1 MKFPNHVAGVI
12 ISEDGSDGTTAMFT
26 VQRTVGTNGDI
37 TVTWTVV
44 DNNNNPAES
53 DFMPPNGT
61 ITIPHRQSQAVLEIT
76 AFDDS
81 DPEIPELFTV
91 MLNAVVEGTG
101 RLGAENERIVSL
113 TVRDSDDA
121 YGRIEWGAESQ
132 LRVNPVSHH

>member
-1 MKFPNHVAGVI
+1 
-12 ISEDGSDGTTAMFT
+12 MFT

-37 TVTWTVV
+37 TVAWSVV
-44 DNNNNPAES
+44 DNDNNPAES

-61 ITIPHRQSQAVLEIT
+61 VTILHRQSQAVLEII
-76 AFDDS
+76 AFDDN

-101 RLGAENERIVSL
+101 RLSEPNERIVSL

-121 YGRIEWGAESQ
+121 YGRIEWGAENQ
-132 LRVNPVSHH
+132 LQVNSVSHH